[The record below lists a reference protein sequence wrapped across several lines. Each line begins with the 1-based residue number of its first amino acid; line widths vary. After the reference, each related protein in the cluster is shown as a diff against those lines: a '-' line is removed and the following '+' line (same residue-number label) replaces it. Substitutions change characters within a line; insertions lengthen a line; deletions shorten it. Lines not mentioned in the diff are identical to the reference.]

1 MENNDD
7 NNNIIN
13 IKYFFKLNVI
23 PKWFTL
29 SFNSYLLIIY

>member
-13 IKYFFKLNVI
+13 IKYFFKLNAI
-23 PKWFTL
+23 PKCLFK
-29 SFNSYLLIIY
+29 F